1 MNREELE
8 QKINE
13 YAKKISL
20 HIIKEY
26 RNNLGIQNVLL
37 LDKVGTELKVTFTPS
52 QKDTLYVPLPKETN
66 SSDIAFEI
74 LKRQIPYLLF
84 SLVIDI
90 QKNLSVSKED
100 YECMMT
106 LESGL
111 RKIYTT
117 HFCNVYHYVEDSPNI
132 DISIAEVLLNME
144 ADGIDKNNMVFQ
156 TNYDYMKQMY
166 FISTKKNLLHT
177 YENLKRPKEQN
188 LSRVMNA
195 KKTNGYFN
203 GILLILFTVMSGVLL
218 TFFTICVTTQP

>member
-13 YAKKISL
+13 YAKKVSL

-37 LDKVGTELKVTFTPS
+37 LDRVGTDLKVTFTPY
-52 QKDTLYVPLPKETN
+52 QKDKLYVALPEETN

-74 LKRQIPYLLF
+74 LKRQVPYLLF

-90 QKNLSVSKED
+90 KKNLSISKED
-100 YECMMT
+100 YECMT
-106 LESGL
+106 SLENGL

-117 HFCNVYHYVEDSPNI
+117 RFCNEYHYVEDSPNI
-132 DISIAEVLLNME
+132 DTRIAKILLNMD

-177 YENLKRPKEQN
+177 YDKLKGPKQENIN
-188 LSRVMNA
+188 RVIEK

-203 GILLILFTVMSGVLL
+203 GILLILFTLISGVLL
-218 TFFTICVTTQP
+218 TFFIICNVNR